1 MGSVVAKFELSH
13 KTEYKG
19 GSTGIF
25 LSAVQ
30 ADDFTQYTPSGK
42 IEMSISDKGRAAA
55 EFFKAGK
62 KYKVTFEEVED

>member
-1 MGSVVAKFELSH
+1 MSVVAKFELAA

-19 GSTGIF
+19 GSTGVV
-25 LSAVQ
+25 LQAVQ

-42 IEMSISDKGRAAA
+42 IEMSISDKGKPAAD
-55 EFFKAGK
+55 FFKSGK